1 MKRKYYYIKV
11 RGLMTRLEVYGDKT
25 LFKYASRDYG
35 IPCDPSNAFSHVTSN
50 SGNEQ
55 NPR

>member
-1 MKRKYYYIKV
+1 MKRKYYIKV
-11 RGLMTRLEVYGDKT
+11 RELMTRLEVHGDKT
-25 LFKYASRDYG
+25 LFKYASRGYG
-35 IPCDPSNAFSHVTSN
+35 DPSNAFSHATSN